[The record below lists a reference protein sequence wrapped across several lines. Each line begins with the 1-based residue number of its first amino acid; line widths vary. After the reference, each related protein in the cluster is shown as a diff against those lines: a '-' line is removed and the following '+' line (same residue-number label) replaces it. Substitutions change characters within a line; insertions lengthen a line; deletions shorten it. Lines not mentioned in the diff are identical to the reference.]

1 MPNTETVDSRTDHY
15 EYAAKVVCGP
25 LKGVPKTVPLNSG
38 TYYTAIN
45 IHNPGPAEAKF
56 RVKVAI
62 ALPGQAGPISA
73 FHDFT
78 LRADGAL
85 ELDCPLLHKL
95 AEQAQDSFI
104 KGFAVIQCKT
114 RLDVVAVYTAGGL
127 DNAALVQTM
136 HMERVAGTLIKG
148 VVRG

>member
-56 RVKVAI
+56 RVKVAV
-62 ALPGQAGPISA
+62 ALPGQSGPVSA

-78 LRADGAL
+78 LRGDGAL
-85 ELDCPLLHKL
+85 ELDCPLIHKL

-104 KGFAVIQCKT
+104 KGFAVMLMLGIATSLFTGIFCS
-114 RLDVVAVYTAGGL
+114 
-127 DNAALVQTM
+127 
-136 HMERVAGTLIKG
+136 RVALDWL
-148 VVRG
+148 VRGLKVERLRVG

>member
-1 MPNTETVDSRTDHY
+1 MIDGDGSDPRHQGEPGLAVRV
-15 EYAAKVVCGP
+15 EVAARAGFDRAFSSIFDGQVTTLIVGVVLYQFGTGP
-25 LKGVPKTVPLNSG
+25 
-38 TYYTAIN
+38 
-45 IHNPGPAEAKF
+45 
-56 RVKVAI
+56 
-62 ALPGQAGPISA
+62 
-73 FHDFT
+73 
-78 LRADGAL
+78 
-85 ELDCPLLHKL
+85 
-95 AEQAQDSFI
+95 I